1 MTTREQL
8 LEKRNILFNKLGGY
22 SQSFESDYET
32 STTSYLEDLFTEF
45 ADNNTSIY
53 YSGQR
58 DFFNEN
64 PELCEN
70 ALLEMYDADSIAEYI
85 RDNGL
90 DGLICHAG
98 ALGEYKEIYDELE
111 RDRDDILR
119 VMVMDFI
126 LDFWENLDSLDFEK
140 LEQAIDRVDAYIFS
154 YVEEAIEDV
163 RDEVLGTEEE

>member
-8 LEKRNILFNKLGGY
+8 LRKRNILFNKLGGY
-22 SQSFESDYET
+22 SRDFESDYET
-32 STTSYLEDLFTEF
+32 STTSYLEDLFSEF
-45 ADNNTSIY
+45 ADSNTSVY
-53 YSGQR
+53 YSEQR
-58 DFFNEN
+58 DFYNKN
-64 PELCEN
+64 PLLCEQ
-70 ALLEMYDADSIAEYI
+70 ALLEMYDAVSLAEYI

-90 DGLICHAG
+90 DDLICRAG

-111 RDRDDILR
+111 SDRDDILR

-154 YVEEAIEDV
+154 YVEEAVEDI